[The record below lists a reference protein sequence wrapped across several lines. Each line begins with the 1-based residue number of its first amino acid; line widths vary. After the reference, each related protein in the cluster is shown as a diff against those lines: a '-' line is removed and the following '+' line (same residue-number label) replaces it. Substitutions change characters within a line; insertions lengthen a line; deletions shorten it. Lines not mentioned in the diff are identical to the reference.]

1 MISKSLGLALGLFLL
16 SIPSSFALER
26 RDRGENQNHFL
37 IAHVNPEVMRILN
50 EMIEK
55 NPNDPQPYLQRGLAY
70 NHLEEYQ
77 KAMEDFN
84 YVIALDPDNVD
95 AYNFRGTMH
104 YRLGNY
110 EKALADYNQALKL
123 DKDYALLYFNRG
135 YVKVELGE
143 IESAI
148 ADFEKG
154 ANLSKQQG
162 DLNTYQQAQGL
173 IEKVKISPDLIQPG
187 SSNEEYHY

>member
-1 MISKSLGLALGLFLL
+1 MRLKHLGLGLGLILF
-16 SIPSSFALER
+16 SASPIIALEQKKTFYQ
-26 RDRGENQNHFL
+26 ESEFL

-50 EMIEK
+50 ETIEK
-55 NPNDPQPYLQRGLAY
+55 NPDDPQPYLQRGLAF

-77 KAMEDFN
+77 KAIQDFN
-84 YVIALDPDNVD
+84 QVIKLDSDNVD

-104 YRLGNY
+104 YRLGQY
-110 EKALADYNQALKL
+110 EQALADYNQAMKL
-123 DKDYALLYFNRG
+123 DSDYALLYFNRG

-148 ADFEKG
+148 ADFETG

-162 DLNTYQQAQGL
+162 DLNTYQQAQAL
-173 IEKVKISPDLIQPG
+173 IEKVKVSPESIRPTEP
-187 SSNEEYHY
+187 NHTHN

>member
-1 MISKSLGLALGLFLL
+1 MILRSLLLSVGLFLFW
-16 SIPSSFALER
+16 IPPSFALQQREKLQ
-26 RDRGENQNHFL
+26 DQNDII

-50 EMIEK
+50 EMIEN

-70 NHLEEYQ
+70 NHLEKYQ

-84 YVIALDPDNVD
+84 YVIELDPDNVD

-110 EKALADYNQALKL
+110 EQALADYNQALKL
-123 DKDYALLYFNRG
+123 DKDYVLLYFNRG
-135 YVKVELGE
+135 YVKVEMGE

-154 ANLSKQQG
+154 ANLSKAQG
-162 DLNTYQQAQGL
+162 DFNTYQQAQAL
-173 IEKVKISPDLIQPG
+173 IEKLKISPESIKPA
-187 SSNEEYHY
+187 SSSEDYHY

>member
-1 MISKSLGLALGLFLL
+1 MKMRKFGFAVGLFLC
-16 SIPSSFALER
+16 SISPSLALER
-26 RDRGENQNHFL
+26 SENVQNQKEIL

-50 EMIEK
+50 EMIEN
-55 NPNDPQPYLQRGLAY
+55 NPEDPQPYLQRGLAY
-70 NHLEEYQ
+70 NHLEEYH

-84 YVIALDPDNVD
+84 YVIELDPDNVD

-123 DKDYALLYFNRG
+123 DQDYALLYFNRG
-135 YVKVELGE
+135 YVRVELGE

-154 ANLSKQQG
+154 ANLSRQQG
-162 DLNTYQQAQGL
+162 DFNTYQQAQSL
-173 IEKVKISPDLIQPG
+173 IEKVKISPDLIRPENNDE
-187 SSNEEYHY
+187 SYHY

>member
-1 MISKSLGLALGLFLL
+1 MSLKYLGLGLGLILF
-16 SIPSSFALER
+16 SASPSLALER
-26 RDRGENQNHFL
+26 KKTVHQESETL

-50 EMIEK
+50 EMIEN
-55 NPNDPQPYLQRGLAY
+55 NPDDPQPYLQRGLAF

-77 KAMEDFN
+77 KALQDFN
-84 YVIALDPDNVD
+84 HVLELDPDNVD

-110 EKALADYNQALKL
+110 KQALADYNQAMKI
-123 DKDYALLYFNRG
+123 DPDYALLYFNRG

-143 IESAI
+143 IDSAI
-148 ADFEKG
+148 ADFETG

-162 DLNTYQQAQGL
+162 DFNTYQQAQTL
-173 IEKVKISPDLIQPG
+173 IEKVKASPESIRPAQQ
-187 SSNEEYHY
+187 NHHH